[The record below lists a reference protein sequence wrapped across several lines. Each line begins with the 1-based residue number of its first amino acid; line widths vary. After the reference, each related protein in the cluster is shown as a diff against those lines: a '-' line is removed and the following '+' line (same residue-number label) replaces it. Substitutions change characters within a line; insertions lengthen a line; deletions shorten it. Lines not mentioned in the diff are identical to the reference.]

1 MNNNEAPNLQIM
13 SVCQHI
19 IGHLNFYD
27 GIYGSRILEEFETI
41 IPVRK
46 AA

>member
-1 MNNNEAPNLQIM
+1 MKFNEAPNLHIK
-13 SVCQHI
+13 SICQHI
-19 IGHLNFYD
+19 IGHMNSY
-27 GIYGSRILEEFETI
+27 GGVYGSRIFEEFETI